1 MPRLTKLTP
10 WGRILWMLQIVV
22 ASIQELDAHERRHF
36 REIAAR
42 AYRDR
47 RLDPK
52 DRKRLYELG
61 RKVSRGAA
69 RGARGGA
76 LFGRR

>member
-1 MPRLTKLTP
+1 M
-10 WGRILWMLQIVV
+10 WMLQIVV
-22 ASIQELDAHERRHF
+22 AGFQELEPHERRHF
-36 REIAAR
+36 GDIARR

-52 DRKRLYELG
+52 DRQRLYG
-61 RKVSRGAA
+61 MARKASRGAA

-76 LFGRR
+76 LFGRKR

>member
-1 MPRLTKLTP
+1 
-10 WGRILWMLQIVV
+10 MLQIVV
-22 ASIQELDAHERRHF
+22 AGFQELDAQERRHF
-36 REIAAR
+36 GDIARR

-52 DRKRLYELG
+52 DRKHLYDLS

-76 LFGRR
+76 FLGRKR